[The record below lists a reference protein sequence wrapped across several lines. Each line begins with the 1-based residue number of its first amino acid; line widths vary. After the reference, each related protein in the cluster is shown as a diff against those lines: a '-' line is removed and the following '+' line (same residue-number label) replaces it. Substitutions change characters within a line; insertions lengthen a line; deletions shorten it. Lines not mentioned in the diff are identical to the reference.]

1 MDSPIQYPPSSSL
14 YFKEFKME
22 EISCHYSVKAA
33 ETTQHEVSVGV
44 VILGITS
51 DQIPFSFELL
61 EY

>member
-1 MDSPIQYPPSSSL
+1 
-14 YFKEFKME
+14 ME